1 MNIWIKNKERFIV
14 AQLTDEQLA
23 SIAHDFYLSKLNIA
37 EISKK
42 YNLSRY
48 LITKALDDAEM
59 RGIVKIKITQGIKRN
74 QVLERKFQKLFV
86 LKKSLF

>member
-1 MNIWIKNKERFIV
+1 MNIWIKNKGRFIV

-37 EISKK
+37 EISQK

-74 QVLERKFQKLFV
+74 QVLEWKF
-86 LKKSLF
+86 

>member
-1 MNIWIKNKERFIV
+1 M

-86 LKKSLF
+86 LKEAPIVKLT

>member
-1 MNIWIKNKERFIV
+1 M